1 MSQNLSFDPS
11 LNFIRELH
19 PRPGKKLYSVVVV
32 RVMRSRNHHP
42 SRKSLLAYQTS
53 YAGSGND
60 SGEGMADAFLS
71 EPGGNLRSNMRT
83 RFAGVGA
90 DKHSRMFSSQAKIAP
105 NAAADP
111 VKRLIV
117 QGIFA
122 GDAPDTVS
130 PKEFFGHF
138 ERVGLA

>member
-1 MSQNLSFDPS
+1 MPQNLSFDPS

-19 PRPGKKLYSVVVV
+19 PRSGKKLYSVVVV

-42 SRKSLLAYQTS
+42 SRKSLFAYQTS

-60 SGEGMADAFLS
+60 SSEGMADAFLS

-83 RFAGVGA
+83 RFAGVDA
-90 DKHSRMFSSQAKIAP
+90 DKHSGMFISQPKIAP
-105 NAAADP
+105 DAAADP

-117 QGIFA
+117 QGIFT
-122 GDAPDTVS
+122 GYAPDTVGS
-130 PKEFFGHF
+130 KEFFSHF
-138 ERVGLA
+138 ERLDLA

>member
-1 MSQNLSFDPS
+1 M
-11 LNFIRELH
+11 
-19 PRPGKKLYSVVVV
+19 
-32 RVMRSRNHHP
+32 
-42 SRKSLLAYQTS
+42 AY
-53 YAGSGND
+53 
-60 SGEGMADAFLS
+60 AFLS

-90 DKHSRMFSSQAKIAP
+90 DKHSRIFISQAQIAP

-122 GDAPDTVS
+122 GYAPDTVGS
-130 PKEFFGHF
+130 KEFFSHF